1 MAVLSVG
8 DHINVAIV
16 HVFDSVDEQINV
28 FDLQVSTGAV
38 APQADITQ
46 DIIDMFSLVY
56 ATIEDDITDNLRCV
70 ELRYRNVTLGEPT
83 RYAPWTGSYIGG
95 TGSAD
100 SLPPQ
105 NAALVILRTETVNVQ
120 GKKYLPTFTEPS
132 QANGV
137 LTAGALA
144 DVQDFCDALF
154 AVLTGPLTS
163 ADFLPGVYSRKLS
176 DLKVVSSAQPRPQ
189 LAIQRDRRIGRGS

>member
-38 APQADITQ
+38 APQDDITQ
-46 DIIDMFSLVY
+46 DIIDMFSTVY
-56 ATIEDDITDNLRCV
+56 ATIAEDITDNLRCV
-70 ELRYRNVTLGEPT
+70 ELRYRNVTLDEPT
-83 RYAPWTGSYIGG
+83 RYAPWNGAYVGG
-95 TGSAD
+95 LGTAD

-105 NAALVILRTETVNVQ
+105 NSALVILRTDTRGVQ
-120 GKKYLPTFTEPS
+120 GKKYLPTFTEPT

-137 LTAGALA
+137 LTSGTLD

-154 AVLTGPLTS
+154 SSLTGPLTS
-163 ADFLPGVYSRKLS
+163 VDFLLGVYSRKLGDMVIAS
-176 DLKVVSSAQPRPQ
+176 AAQPRPQ
-189 LAIQRDRRIGRGS
+189 MAIQRDRRIGRGS